1 MYKVQRYLIGILV
14 SAGLLIGSAAPA
26 VAQHR
31 GTNKHQNHS
40 SSQHQ
45 NYYGGMQD
53 SVRKGNFARYANND
67 KRRDQDNR
75 DQHNKGGIGPGKA
88 ALIGGA
94 GGAALGAL
102 FGGGLKGTLIGGA
115 AGAGIG
121 AIVGEATKGNDH
133 HRNSRGRQR

>member
-1 MYKVQRYLIGILV
+1 MYKLKMYLIGILV
-14 SAGLLIGSAAPA
+14 SAGLLIGSAAHA

-31 GTNKHQNHS
+31 GSNQHQNYS

-53 SVRKGNFARYANND
+53 SVRKGNFGRYASND
-67 KRRDQDNR
+67 KRR

-94 GGAALGAL
+94 GGAVLGAL
-102 FGGGLKGTLIGGA
+102 FGGGLKGTLIGAA

-121 AIVGEATKGNDH
+121 AIVGETTKGNDH
-133 HRNSRGRQR
+133 HRNSRGRHR